1 MRLTYNQV
9 IERLNDY
16 KNPLKL
22 CKNLEQNAV
31 DNWRL
36 KYGND
41 WKFNILEDKI
51 NNYYPKE

>member
-9 IERLNDY
+9 IEKLNNY

-22 CKNLEQNAV
+22 CENLEQNAV

-36 KYGND
+36 KYGNNS
-41 WKFNILEDKI
+41 NINVLQDKI
-51 NNYYPKE
+51 KKYYPKE